1 MMKNKKNAFRV
12 VWFVLLIWRTSF
24 ASAED
29 RFQVELI
36 VFAQDMAT
44 TELFDQTR
52 SEIQWPSQVVEVS
65 ALAQAATEQ
74 KSLSHVY
81 ATLSRSSTYQP
92 IDHYAWFQVINE
104 DSAGDAVRIQDA
116 ANVLDGFFQLE
127 RGDFLT
133 VTLDLEYQPDPE
145 RFFRMSE
152 ARRIKFNEEHYFDH
166 PKFGAILK
174 VKMKG
179 ES

>member
-24 ASAED
+24 ALAED

-65 ALAQAATEQ
+65 GLAQAASEQ
-74 KSLSHVY
+74 KSLGQVY
-81 ATLSRSSTYQP
+81 GTLSRYSVYQP
-92 IDHYAWFQVINE
+92 IAYHAWIQVIE
-104 DSAGDAVRIQDA
+104 ADRAGDAVRVQDA
-116 ANVLDGFFQLE
+116 GNVLDGFFQLE
-127 RGDFLT
+127 RGDYLT

-145 RFFRMSE
+145 RFFRLNE
-152 ARRIKFNEEHYFDH
+152 ARRIKFNEDNYFDH

-174 VKMKG
+174 VKPL
-179 ES
+179 